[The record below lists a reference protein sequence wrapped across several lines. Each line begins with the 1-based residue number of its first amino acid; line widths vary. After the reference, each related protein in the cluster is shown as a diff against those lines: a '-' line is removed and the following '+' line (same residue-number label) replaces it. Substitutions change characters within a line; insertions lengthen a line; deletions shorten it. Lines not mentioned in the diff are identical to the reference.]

1 MMVDKQTCKILV
13 SIYDCDA
20 QIV

>member
-1 MMVDKQTCKILV
+1 MVDKQTCKILV